1 MKFFR
6 GRKIGSGESGQILP
20 MFAVF
25 LIVMI
30 LFVALAIDL
39 GYAYVSKA
47 NLSKAVDAAALKGM
61 LSLGQGQAGAIAVAK
76 SVFAANYQSSG
87 RDTAIPVPNVTFTTD
102 PNTGSSCKST
112 STRRR
117 PSIHSLLVLCR
128 A

>member
-61 LSLGQGQAGAIAVAK
+61 LSLGQGQAGAIAVHQK
-76 SVFAANYQSSG
+76 CFRRELPILRPRHRHTCPE
-87 RDTAIPVPNVTFTTD
+87 RDFHY
-102 PNTGSSCKST
+102 
-112 STRRR
+112 R
-117 PSIHSLLVLCR
+117 P
-128 A
+128 